1 MKRLPQGSFIC
12 HSDQM
17 ITVWKL
23 PDGTKL
29 AQGKRVPVGHVFT
42 KIERRQYVAGL
53 GETLPM
59 LRWMLNVAPLVHGNP
74 GTLIGLG
81 PAWERLDSAWEL
93 LCLARGSIMRRHTI
107 GGVAHWQGLGGR
119 MAHDAP
125 TIPTPSHRT
134 PMQP

>member
-12 HSDQM
+12 HTDQM

-29 AQGKRVPVGHVFT
+29 VQGKRVAAGHVFT

-74 GTLIGLG
+74 GTLIGL
-81 PAWERLDSAWEL
+81 DSAWEL
-93 LCLARGSIMRRHTI
+93 LRMARGPTMHRHTI
-107 GGVAHWQGLGGR
+107 DGVAHWQGLGGR
-119 MAHDAP
+119 HVPSDAP
-125 TIPTPSHRT
+125 IPAPSRRT
-134 PMQP
+134 PLQP